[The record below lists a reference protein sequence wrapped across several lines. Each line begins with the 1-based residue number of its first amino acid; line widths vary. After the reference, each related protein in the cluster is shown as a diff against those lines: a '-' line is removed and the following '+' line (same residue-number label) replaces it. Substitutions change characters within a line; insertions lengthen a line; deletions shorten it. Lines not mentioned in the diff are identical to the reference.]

1 MESCL
6 RCGARVGPGDRSCP
20 ACGVPLSSSLGP
32 APGPKP
38 EITPLA
44 QAPREFSLN
53 GNTPQPPA
61 ADSAAAQPSGERWG
75 PVSWG
80 PGTPPM
86 SELPPAAPGAERS
99 AQPSPAQPP
108 VLREYS
114 AGYAPR
120 PYPPYRPP
128 AGPRGPAPRYP
139 GPGYPIVPPSRQPP
153 AYPGYPL
160 QPGYAP
166 YPYPPYPGMP
176 GYPYGWYPP
185 RPRAPG
191 ETYHKVLGI
200 LSIIASSLLLLGGLL
215 GLAITALIVLV
226 GDGEDLSSIN
236 LLVTGTLAGL
246 AGGGAGLYHSIR
258 ALMRR
263 PSAPFSLPSF
273 WVLFALTIVILGA
286 GVALFAT
293 NQPTGPVALIELL
306 VLLSGIVPAL
316 TVLALGLQTL
326 RPGVTWRRAWLALS
340 SGASLSIGV
349 AIVLELVLTLL
360 LLGAASLNVDLNNLN
375 PSSSFGTIAILILIA
390 VIAPLVEE
398 TTKQFSGF
406 FLLPRMKGPQE
417 AFLIGL
423 ASGIGFAIVETAGY
437 IGSAQADWAGIALG
451 RVGAGLLHGMGAAMA
466 GVGWYY
472 IFRGKGARGRWRL
485 GIGFVI
491 YAYAQHAIFNGGQEA
506 LVAFI
511 KPLQTWHFDIF
522 GLRQDITIVYAGVLY
537 VVILVIM
544 LLVIRWLRWSA
555 PAGAPTAGAGS
566 PRPTISRAT
575 YSSRATPN
583 TLSAPNAS
591 GAPNTLGIREPDGR
605 ELGGAV

>member
-1 MESCL
+1 MESCP
-6 RCGARVGPGDRSCP
+6 RCGARVPADARICP
-20 ACGVPLSSSLGP
+20 ACGVPLSSS
-32 APGPKP
+32 PGP

-44 QAPREFSLN
+44 QAPREFSPN
-53 GNTPQPPA
+53 GNAPQPPA
-61 ADSAAAQPSGERWG
+61 SPGTAGSERWG
-75 PVSWG
+75 PAFWES
-80 PGTPPM
+80 GTPPM
-86 SELPPAAPGAERS
+86 GEPPPAAPGAALS
-99 AQPSPAQPP
+99 APPILNQPT
-108 VLREYS
+108 VLREYGS
-114 AGYAPR
+114 GYAQR
-120 PYPPYRPP
+120 QYPPYPP
-128 AGPRGPAPRYP
+128 AGPRYPAP
-139 GPGYPIVPPSRQPP
+139 GYLIVPQSGQPP

-166 YPYPPYPGMP
+166 YPYPPYPGAP

-185 RPRAPG
+185 RPRVPG
-191 ETYHKVLGI
+191 ETYHKVLSI
-200 LSIIASSLLLLGGLL
+200 LSLVASSLLLLGGLG
-215 GLAITALIVLV
+215 GLAIIALLALE
-226 GDGEDLSSIN
+226 GDSQDLSSIN
-236 LLVTGTLAGL
+236 LLATGTLAGL

-273 WVLFALTIVILGA
+273 LVLFALTVVILGT
-286 GVALFAT
+286 GVALFAL
-293 NQPTGPVALIELL
+293 NQPTGPVELIEPL
-306 VLLSGIVPAL
+306 VLLSGIAPAI

-360 LLGAASLNVDLNNLN
+360 VLGVASLNVDLNNLN
-375 PSSSFGTIAILILIA
+375 PNGSFGTIAILILIA

-406 FLLPRMKGPQE
+406 FLLPRLKGPQE

-423 ASGIGFAIVETAGY
+423 ASGVGFAIVETAGY
-437 IGSAQADWAGIALG
+437 IGSAQADWSGIALG

-472 IFRGKGARGRWRL
+472 LFRGKGVRGRWRL
-485 GIGFVI
+485 GIGFLA
-491 YAYAQHAIFNGGQEA
+491 YAYAQHAVFNGGQEA

-537 VVILVIM
+537 IVILVIM

-555 PAGAPTAGAGS
+555 PAGATTAGAG
-566 PRPTISRAT
+566 RPPPNVSRAAYT
-575 YSSRATPN
+575 SRTAANSIGP
-583 TLSAPNAS
+583 SASAAPNMP
-591 GAPNTLGIREPDGR
+591 GM
-605 ELGGAV
+605 GGAV

>member
-1 MESCL
+1 MESCP
-6 RCGARVGPGDRSCP
+6 RCGTRVPADTRLCP
-20 ACGVPLSSSLGP
+20 ACGVPLSPSRGNETSL
-32 APGPKP
+32 KP

-53 GNTPQPPA
+53 GNTPQPPP
-61 ADSAAAQPSGERWG
+61 ADSAAQPNGERWG
-75 PVSWG
+75 PIFWG
-80 PGTPPM
+80 PGTPL

-99 AQPSPAQPP
+99 AQPGPAQPP

-128 AGPRGPAPRYP
+128 IGPRGPAPRYP
-139 GPGYPIVPPSRQPP
+139 GPGYPIVPPGGQPP

-166 YPYPPYPGMP
+166 YPPYPGMP
-176 GYPYGWYPP
+176 AYPYGWYPP
-185 RPRAPG
+185 RPPAPG

-215 GLAITALIVLV
+215 GLAIIVLLALT
-226 GDGEDLSSIN
+226 GDGEDLATIN

-246 AGGGAGLYHSIR
+246 AGGGAGLYHAIR

-293 NQPTGPVALIELL
+293 NQPTGSVALIELL

-316 TVLALGLQTL
+316 TVLALGLQLL

-349 AIVLELVLTLL
+349 AIVLELALTLL

-390 VIAPLVEE
+390 GIAPLVEE

-437 IGSAQADWAGIALG
+437 IGSAQADWVGIALG

-472 IFRGKGARGRWRL
+472 IFRGKGARGRWRR
-485 GIGFVI
+485 GISFVI
-491 YAYAQHAIFNGGQEA
+491 YAYVQHAVFNGGQEA

-544 LLVIRWLRWSA
+544 LLVIRWLRRSA
-555 PAGAPTAGAGS
+555 PAGAPTAAAG
-566 PRPTISRAT
+566 RPQPNVSRAT
-575 YSSRATPN
+575 SSSQATPS
-583 TLSAPNAS
+583 TPSEPNAS
-591 GAPNTLGIREPDGR
+591 AAPDTLGIGEPDGR